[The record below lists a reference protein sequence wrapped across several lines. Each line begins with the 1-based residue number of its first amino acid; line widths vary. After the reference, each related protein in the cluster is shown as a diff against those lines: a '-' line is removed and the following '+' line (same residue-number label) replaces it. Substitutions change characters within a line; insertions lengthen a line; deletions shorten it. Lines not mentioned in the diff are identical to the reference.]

1 MKKINLSITF
11 IFLAVTLLFSS
22 CAGGSANN
30 SSQNSESRK
39 PSEIIAGFPD
49 TVMELKGY
57 KNPVLIH
64 YRYYFPQNDIESET
78 VGNANTYYTVS
89 YKPDD
94 PKAVFSFYQ
103 QLLGDTK
110 NSQFASGTIG
120 KYDIFVDF
128 SRLPEI
134 EIVFESFESKILDS
148 DTFKLIAGSYIP
160 SKYFVMY
167 TSREIQ
173 IMLDT
178 GQTYSTIGFAYKKSA
193 AELAESYKNLIKNA
207 QVTTEDERTYIA
219 GEEKDSKFLCDI
231 QIQNDEQNAQFSAV
245 EQTVSLKTKLIEIK

>member
-1 MKKINLSITF
+1 MKKINLSMTL
-11 IFLAVTLLFSS
+11 IFLAVIFLLSS
-22 CAGGSANN
+22 CAGGTSNN
-30 SSQNSESRK
+30 SSQNAESRK

-57 KNPVLIH
+57 KNPVLID

-103 QLLGDTK
+103 QLLGDTES
-110 NSQFASGTIG
+110 SQFASGTIG

-128 SRLPEI
+128 SRTPEI

-148 DTFKLIAGSYIP
+148 ETFKLIAGAYIP

-167 TSREIQ
+167 TFREIQ
-173 IMLDT
+173 IMLDS
-178 GQTYSTIGFAYKKSA
+178 GQTYSTIGFTYKKSA
-193 AELAESYKNLIKNA
+193 EELTESYKNLIKNA
-207 QVTTEDERTYIA
+207 QLRTQDERTYIA
-219 GEEKDSKFLCDI
+219 GDEKDSKFFCDI
-231 QIQNDEQNAQFSAV
+231 QISNDEPNAQFSAV
-245 EQTVSLKTKLIEIK
+245 EQTVSLKTTLIDVK